1 MEKVLIIT
9 YYWPPSGGASVQRWL
24 KLSKYLL
31 KFDIEPIVLT
41 VDEKYATYPVKDE
54 SFNDQVED
62 GVKVVRTKSFEVL
75 KVFSFFMGEK
85 KVPYGGFSNVDTTTF
100 FSKVTRF
107 LRGNLL
113 VPDARVGWN
122 RYAFRKAKKIIEE
135 NKIQTV
141 ITTSPPH
148 SSQLIGLKLKRKLGI
163 NWIVD
168 INDPWTDIYYYK
180 DLLHLGFVKK
190 IDKKHERTV
199 VNVADRIIANCNSN
213 KGIFQSKLENPNE
226 DKFIIVPNG
235 YDADDFPEKPSIN
248 KSEFV
253 FTYTGTIAEK
263 YDADVLFEC
272 INELKEQFSEIKFK
286 LLFVGTVSPSVKAD
300 IRKYGIEDV
309 TEYTGQ
315 VSHKQATDYAVNAT
329 VLINIF
335 PKTDHDKGVPGKL
348 GNYLATKKPIVS
360 ISPVDGDSAEIL
372 RHTGAGKSF
381 NREMKKEMMEYL
393 RGLVEAWKQNPE
405 SLINT
410 NENIYFYSRE
420 YGAGEIAKLI
430 KSLK

>member
-31 KFDIEPIVLT
+31 KFDIEPVVLT
-41 VDEKYATYPVKDE
+41 VDEKYASYPVKDE
-54 SFNDQVED
+54 SFNDE
-62 GVKVVRTKSFEVL
+62 VKSGIKVFRTKSFEVL
-75 KVFSFFMGEK
+75 KLFSFFMGEK

-122 RYAFRKAKKIIEE
+122 TYAFKKAKQIIKEHKIR
-135 NKIQTV
+135 TV

-180 DLLHLGFVKK
+180 DLLHLDFVKE

-199 VNVADRIIANCNSN
+199 VNGADRIIANCNSN
-213 KGIFQSKLENPNE
+213 KEIYHSKLENPNLE
-226 DKFIIVPNG
+226 KFIVVPNG
-235 YDADDFPEKPSIN
+235 FDAEDFPERPSVN
-248 KSEFV
+248 KQEFV
-253 FTYTGTIAEK
+253 FTYTGTIADK
-263 YDADVLFEC
+263 YEADILFEC
-272 INELKEQFSEIKFK
+272 INELQTKFKEIKFK
-286 LLFVGTVSPSVKAD
+286 LIFVGTVSPSVKAD
-300 IRKYGIEDV
+300 IQKYGIDDI

-315 VSHKQATDYAVNAT
+315 VSHKQAIDYAVNAT

-360 ISPVDGDSAEIL
+360 ISPINGDSAKIL
-372 RHTGAGKSF
+372 EHTGAGKSF
-381 NREMKKEMMEYL
+381 NREMKKEMMHYL
-393 RGLVEAWKQNPE
+393 TRLVETWKQNPE

-410 NENIYFYSRE
+410 NENIYLYSRE